1 MSQSCIM
8 IEDLTMAYHEK
19 PVLWDIDAKVENN
32 SITAIV
38 GPNGAGKSTLLKG
51 ILGLLKPLSGKVEVF
66 GKPVQEVLNKIAYV
80 PQTGSVNWDFP
91 TTVLDVVKMGRYVH
105 LGWIKRPGKKEH
117 NLAMAALEK
126 MGMADFANRQISQLS
141 GGQRQ
146 RVFLARAICQD
157 ATLYIMDEPLAG
169 VDRKTEGIIMD
180 LLKQFQREDKTVV
193 AVHHDLNTLQE
204 YFDHVIVLNKV
215 LVSQGTLK
223 TALTKEAIDQAY
235 GMRGH
240 HGLINKL

>member
-1 MSQSCIM
+1 MKQNCIK

-19 PVLWDIDAKVENN
+19 PVLWDIDATVQKN

-51 ILGLLKPLSGKVEVF
+51 ILGLLKPLSGHIEIF
-66 GKPVQEVLNKIAYV
+66 DKPVREVLNKIAYV

-91 TTVLDVVKMGRYVH
+91 TTVLDVVTMGQYVH
-105 LGWIKRPGKKEH
+105 LGWIRRPGKRERQ
-117 NLAMAALEK
+117 LAMTALQK

-157 ATLYIMDEPLAG
+157 ADLYIMDEPLAG

-180 LLKQFQREDKTVV
+180 LLKQFQKNDKTVV
-193 AVHHDLNTLQE
+193 AVHHDLNSLQA

-215 LVSQGTLK
+215 VVSQGTLEE
-223 TALTKEAIDQAY
+223 ALTKAAIDQAY
-235 GMRGH
+235 GMRGNH
-240 HGLINKL
+240 ELIN

>member
-1 MSQSCIM
+1 MNQNCIK

-19 PVLWDIDAKVENN
+19 PVLWDIDATVQKN

-51 ILGLLKPLSGKVEVF
+51 ILGLLKPLSGHIEIF
-66 GKPVQEVLNKIAYV
+66 DKPVKEVLKKIAYV

-91 TTVLDVVKMGRYVH
+91 TTVLDVVTMGQYVH
-105 LGWIKRPGKKEH
+105 LGWIKRPAKRERQ
-117 NLAMAALEK
+117 LAMAALQK

-157 ATLYIMDEPLAG
+157 ADLYIMDEPLAG

-180 LLKQFQREDKTVV
+180 LLKQFQKNDKTVV
-193 AVHHDLNTLQE
+193 AVHHDLNSLQA

-215 LVSQGTLK
+215 VVSQGTLEE
-223 TALTKEAIDQAY
+223 ALTKAAIDQAY
-235 GMRGH
+235 GMRGNH
-240 HGLINKL
+240 EFIN